1 MKEVRV
7 SMNKRKLVYVPVGV
21 VMLLCL
27 GTVYSW
33 SVFRTPLEQLFN
45 IDATQSGLP
54 YMFFLAFY
62 ALLMP
67 ITGGFI
73 EKYGPKIIVL
83 VGGLFVGLGWVIAG
97 FTTNIYIFT
106 LAYGILGGSGV
117 GIVYGV
123 PLSVVTKWF
132 PEKKGFL
139 VGIILLGFGLSP
151 FITAPLALHLIEV
164 YGVMNAFKI
173 LGLAFLII
181 VPLLGLFLEFPP
193 KAEMTKTTVIKRG
206 EILIEL
212 IKSKNF
218 IGLCICFMFG
228 TLVGL
233 MMIGITSPVGRE
245 IINLSPERSAMF
257 VSIFSIFNGIGRPL
271 FGSLTDKYGPKK
283 AAITSYTLIMIASI
297 LMIFATEGSIV
308 IFVIAFS
315 LYFMNLGGWL
325 AIAPT
330 STAIYFGQ
338 TNYSQNYGYVFT
350 FYGIGAVIG
359 TLLSG
364 EIRSIFGTY
373 SYVFPIIVV
382 VALLGIITSL
392 IFFKD
397 EKDTIIVE

>member
-1 MKEVRV
+1 
-7 SMNKRKLVYVPVGV
+7 MNKRKLVYVPVGV